1 MTRVQRKLV
10 AVFILT
16 EALVAGVFGLILVKE
31 LGREYY
37 GVEEH
42 MALDLLRQVEGAF
55 NVELVGLRNSVTD
68 WGRWDSLLGFLRTR
82 DPVFLEENIPENVV
96 DNLDLDYLLIV
107 DLSGNP
113 VVWRAKAAGAEA
125 MEDALSLVRPGAP
138 LAATSGTEEAKSGLA
153 LVRGEPVLVATH
165 AVTSGDGTAP
175 PGGMLLM
182 ARRVSESVLR
192 RVRESSTL
200 SLRLF
205 ADPGPEL
212 GWILDRTKPGDR
224 GVFRAVSWDR
234 AEVGMPWPD
243 VTGDHRVAVVATV
256 DRPLHRQYLKTVS
269 RLWLGLA
276 VTSLS
281 ALLVFM
287 AYLKWNLVNRVLRL
301 GREIAALNPR
311 EAELSLVTRDGRD
324 EITTLQQ
331 SVNDLLRGVSES
343 RQALAREQRIFNAVV
358 SSARDAIFLMGD
370 DGRVIF
376 ANAAVEGI
384 LGWKPEELVGQDLH
398 ALLAPE
404 RYREQA
410 REGLAQFRESG
421 EGVAIDNTLELTA
434 RRRDGSEVPV
444 EVSLSALRL
453 DDRWHAVGIVRDI
466 TARKRTETLARQ
478 SEEMARA
485 IMENIHYGVLLINR
499 DFRVIMSNAAARQ
512 YAIHDDTDTCY
523 RMYNTES
530 PEGPCATC
538 AVQRCFEDGRVH
550 EARRAVTYPD
560 GTARVFRLRA
570 FPVRDDQG
578 EHGNL
583 VIEFFEDIT
592 EMERQEQESRQHQRL
607 EVVGRLAAGIAHE
620 INTPIQYVGDNL
632 EFLGEAIGVFRERIE
647 GGGSGGG
654 VSDDDVSFYLEESPK
669 AISQAREG
677 VARVAG
683 IVRAMKAFSHP
694 GSGEKTLG
702 NLNQDLLNTI
712 TVSRNEWKYV
722 ADLKTELDD
731 NLPPVPCYP
740 GELNQVYL
748 NLIVNAAHAIG
759 DKVDREKGEKGL
771 ITVATRLDGDWVE
784 IRISDTGTGI
794 PESVRERVFDPF
806 FTTKEVGKGTGQGL
820 AIARDVIVNKH
831 GGTITFETEEGKG
844 TTFIIR
850 LPLKEG
856 EASRGVVEQQE
867 G

>member
-16 EALVAGVFGLILVKE
+16 EALVAGVFGLILVEE

-37 GVEEH
+37 GMEEH

-478 SEEMARA
+478 SEELMRTV
-485 IMENIHYGVLLINR
+485 MENIHHGVLLVTR
-499 DFRVIMSNAAARQ
+499 DFRVVMANAAARR
-512 YAIHDDTDTCY
+512 YVIHDDSDVCY
-523 RMYNTES
+523 RMFNMEIS
-530 PEGPCATC
+530 EGPCSAC
-538 AVQRCFEDGRVH
+538 AVRQCFEDGCAH
-550 EARRAVTYPD
+550 ESRRTVKYPD
-560 GTARVFRLRA
+560 GTTRVFRLRA
-570 FPVRDDQG
+570 FPARDAGGRD
-578 EHGNL
+578 L
-583 VIEFFEDIT
+583 VIEQFEDIT
-592 EMERQEQESRQHQRL
+592 EAERQEQEARKNQRL
-607 EVVGRLAAGIAHE
+607 EAVGRLAAGIAHE
-620 INTPIQYVGDNL
+620 INTPVQYVGDNL
-632 EFLGEAIGVFRERIE
+632 EFLGEAIEAFRARIE
-647 GGGSGGG
+647 DGASGGG
-654 VSDDDVSFYLEESPK
+654 VSDEDIAFFLEEAPR
-669 AISQAREG
+669 AVSQAREG

-683 IVRAMKAFSHP
+683 IVRAMKAFAHP
-694 GSGEKTLG
+694 GTGEKTLSQ
-702 NLNQDLLNTI
+702 LNQDILNTV

-722 ADLKTELDD
+722 ADLKTDLDE

-771 ITVATRLDGDWVE
+771 ITVATRLDGDWAE

-794 PESVRERVFDPF
+794 PASARERIFEPF
-806 FTTKEVGKGTGQGL
+806 FTTKEVGRGTGQGL
-820 AIARDVIVNKH
+820 AIARDVVVNKH
-831 GGTITFETEEGKG
+831 GGTITFETREGEG

-850 LPLKEG
+850 LPLSEPEPSSMAGK
-856 EASRGVVEQQE
+856 
-867 G
+867 